1 MKIKILPG
9 QGSFEHVRLFA
20 DAIARDWPNTAEEAE
35 SWVKEEWNHPS
46 TQVFLA
52 EENEIAVGCVF
63 ALDFN
68 FVFSH
73 QSEEEQQKLFSA
85 TEEKNFSTMENLS
98 FVGGLGVVEDYTELG
113 VATLLLRSVQ
123 AWAKQEGKTLLGH
136 TGRPSKKYFSLKALP
151 LVNNLGFEEI
161 FPQGSFYYP
170 KPPDLEKVWVSF
182 KP

>member
-1 MKIKILPG
+1 MLLG

-20 DAIARDWPNTAEEAE
+20 EAIARDWPNTAEEAE

-52 EENEIAVGCVF
+52 EEDGIDVGCVF
-63 ALDFN
+63 ALDFG
-68 FVFSH
+68 FVLSH
-73 QSEEEQQKLFSA
+73 QSEEEQRVILSAFSA
-85 TEEKNFSTMENLS
+85 MKEKNFSAMENLS

-123 AWAKQEGKTLLGH
+123 AWAKQEGKILLGH
-136 TGRPSKKYFSLKALP
+136 TGCPSKRYSSLKALS
-151 LVNNLGFEEI
+151 LIRRLGFVELL
-161 FPQGSFYYP
+161 PPGSTYYP
-170 KPPDLEKVWVSF
+170 EPSDLEKVWVYF